1 MWAFDPEQSRRV
13 SNGLDGSIVDT
24 GNADGRRAVDTEASP
39 VDGGPCHCRDG
50 FAVSAVAFG
59 LQFLET
65 ISYSKFEELTGQ
77 GAVTDVIVGKDTI
90 EGNRHWR
97 TVQSL
102 PQVRL
107 DKWSRG
113 LERGQRR
120 SSG

>member
-1 MWAFDPEQSRRV
+1 MAALSIPGTQMDDEPLIRKQAPWMV
-13 SNGLDGSIVDT
+13 GLALAGM
-24 GNADGRRAVDTEASP
+24 ALL
-39 VDGGPCHCRDG
+39 
-50 FAVSAVAFG
+50 FLQWFSAAHNSM
-59 LQFLET
+59 ET